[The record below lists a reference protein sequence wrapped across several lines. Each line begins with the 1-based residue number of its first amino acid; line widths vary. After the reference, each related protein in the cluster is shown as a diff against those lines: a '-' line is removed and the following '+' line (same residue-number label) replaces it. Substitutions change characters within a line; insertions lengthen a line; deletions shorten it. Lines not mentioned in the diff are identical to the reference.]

1 MSNASMVSEK
11 TLSGKLQVESDIS
24 GKLTAEI
31 DIKGSLILPI
41 GYEDYAGPY
50 RVKPKT
56 EPQTLA
62 TGDRHLTEDVSID
75 AIPYYEVSNATG
87 KTIIIGGN

>member
-1 MSNASMVSEK
+1 MSSTGMISEK
-11 TLSGKLQVESDIS
+11 TLSGKLQAESGIS
-24 GKLTAEI
+24 GKLTGEI

-41 GYEDYAGPY
+41 GYEDYTGPY
-50 RVKPKT
+50 SVKPKT
-56 EPQTLA
+56 EPQSLSTA
-62 TGDRHLTEDVSID
+62 DRHLTDDVTID